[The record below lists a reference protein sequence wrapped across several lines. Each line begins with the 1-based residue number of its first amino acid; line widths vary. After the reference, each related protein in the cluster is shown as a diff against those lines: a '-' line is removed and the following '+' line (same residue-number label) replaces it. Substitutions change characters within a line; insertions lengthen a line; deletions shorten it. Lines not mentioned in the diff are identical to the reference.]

1 MTRPAITNPGT
12 TEDIARAQRIFA
24 RVYAAHAK
32 STNGRVRA
40 KYERRAAEATKRA
53 EAAAA
58 GGEVL

>member
-1 MTRPAITNPGT
+1 MTTAHDTS
-12 TEDIARAQRIFA
+12 ELAKVQRIFA

-32 STNGRVRA
+32 HTKGRVRA

-58 GGEVL
+58 GGEAL